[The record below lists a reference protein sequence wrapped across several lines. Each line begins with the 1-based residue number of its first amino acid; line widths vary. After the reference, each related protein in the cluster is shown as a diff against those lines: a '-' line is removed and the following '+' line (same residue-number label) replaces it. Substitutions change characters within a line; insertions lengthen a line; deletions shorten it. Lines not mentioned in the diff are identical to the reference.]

1 MITSHNQNLLPR
13 AVCAKLSQTSGTLG
27 SISVALSCLVS
38 LVYPP
43 REESSG
49 RSAGSFP
56 EQRLVIE
63 PTGTFVLLLQWCS
76 IHLSCFGNFP
86 RYTMQFAISKLGGE
100 ICLSDVIMH
109 KGCQV
114 DDTKE
119 SFCSP
124 ISLANHVTIASFG
137 LN

>member
-27 SISVALSCLVS
+27 SISVALSC

-86 RYTMQFAISKLGGE
+86 RYTMQFAISKRGLVVKFA
-100 ICLSDVIMH
+100 CLTSSCTRAVKLTTQRNLFVLLFLWQIML
-109 KGCQV
+109 
-114 DDTKE
+114 
-119 SFCSP
+119 P
-124 ISLANHVTIASFG
+124 
-137 LN
+137 